1 MGFLAVY
8 VGVLRLFKCKKGFPC
23 LMHPVLQLFY
33 IMNQAIQLPLGIHFR
48 LTTQGQFIHAFIDG
62 DIPPFI

>member
-1 MGFLAVY
+1 
-8 VGVLRLFKCKKGFPC
+8 
-23 LMHPVLQLFY
+23 MHSVLQLFY